1 MANKT
6 VIKILVENGLKVT
19 PQRTAVLEVILN
31 LNNHPTAENIVEYL
45 RLNFPHIPI
54 GTVYKILDAFVG
66 KGIISKVKTDN
77 DIIRYDPVKEKHHH
91 LYYADSDRIED
102 YYDPELNKILDEYF
116 RKKRIPDFTI
126 KDFKLQIVGKFKDKG
141 KTETK

>member
-45 RLNFPHIPI
+45 RLNFPHMPI
-54 GTVYKILDAFVG
+54 GTVYKILDTFL
-66 KGIISKVKTDN
+66 KIGIINKVKTECDQM
-77 DIIRYDPVKEKHHH
+77 RYDPVKETHHH
-91 LYYADSDRIED
+91 LYFANSERIED
-102 YYDPELNKILDEYF
+102 Y
-116 RKKRIPDFTI
+116 
-126 KDFKLQIVGKFKDKG
+126 
-141 KTETK
+141 